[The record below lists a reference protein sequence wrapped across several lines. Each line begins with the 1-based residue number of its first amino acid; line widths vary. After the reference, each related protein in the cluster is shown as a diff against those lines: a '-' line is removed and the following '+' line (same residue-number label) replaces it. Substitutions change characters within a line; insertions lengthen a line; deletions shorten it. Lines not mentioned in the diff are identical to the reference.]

1 MAKYKVKITYEC
13 NGVTV
18 IEIKELDKLPDVF
31 NSSDERN
38 VYKEVIGYLNEKVG
52 KHFNWKS
59 KENKK
64 LIDGRLAEGY
74 TVDDFKT
81 VIDNKVHSWIN
92 EPAQCMYLRPS
103 TLFRKSHFDEYLN
116 EVRVVD
122 KKKLQRQPN
131 YDMDEIK
138 RRAAENTE
146 I

>member
-13 NGVTV
+13 NGVKATEV
-18 IEIKELDKLPDVF
+18 KELDKLPDAF
-31 NSSDERN
+31 STCDDRN
-38 VYKEVIGYLNEKVG
+38 VYKEIIGYLNEKVG

-74 TVDDFKT
+74 TVEDFKT
-81 VIDNKVHSWIN
+81 VIDNKYHSWIN

-116 EVRVVD
+116 EVRAVD
-122 KKKLQRQPN
+122 KRKLQRQPT
-131 YDMDEIK
+131 YDMAAIK
-138 RRAAENTE
+138 RYASENTE